1 MPSPTTAFRVRQF
14 VGRASARDPPA
25 NVGFEQARRSD
36 QDRGVIIRAMRRVL
50 LVWVFL
56 LAALPVISAQ
66 RAEAPQDCRVV
77 GRSGGR
83 RPGEIPFRLE
93 IAQNGAQVQGFF
105 FEGDRKVGST
115 SGAFE
120 NRRLKLRIRLPQHDA
135 RSDVRRRPIHA
146 GHTTTTEQT
155 GERAG
160 RRWRFAD
167 AGSLPVAASTA
178 ETPQVAGNWVMY
190 RTAPDGSK
198 LDVSWR
204 LYLRQS
210 GSAVSGA
217 ILKTSGDSGALTGRW
232 NGNTL
237 VLSHFAGE
245 RPLLLEAHLNAD
257 GTLGITLDR
266 RFTYR
271 AARTNEARA
280 KGIPEPPDPSRF
292 TSVKDPT
299 APFHF
304 SGLALDG
311 RRVSDADPEFRG
323 KAVVLS
329 IGGTWCPN
337 CHDEVPFLVEL
348 YKQFHA
354 RGLEVV
360 GLSFELDSDLA
371 RARPRVLA
379 FIKRYG
385 VQFPMLVPGTPDE
398 VSSKLPQLVNFGV
411 YPTTIFLGRDG
422 RVRSVHAG
430 FASAATGEEHERLE
444 REERE
449 LVEQLLAENPQGT
462 ARKAASIRIEIGE
475 S

>member
-1 MPSPTTAFRVRQF
+1 MM
-14 VGRASARDPPA
+14 G
-25 NVGFEQARRSD
+25 N
-36 QDRGVIIRAMRRVL
+36 MRRVL
-50 LVWVFL
+50 MVSVFL
-56 LAALPVISAQ
+56 LVALPVTL
-66 RAEAPQDCRVV
+66 APQVAAPGVAAKRIAGLWDAVV
-77 GRSGGR
+77 IADQT
-83 RPGEIPFRLE
+83 EIPFRFE

-105 FEGDRKVGST
+105 FEGDRKIGAT
-115 SGAFE
+115 SSSFE
-120 NRRLKLRIRLPQHDA
+120 NGRLRLDYDFLNTTLEATFDGGQLRGTYRTNGTNVPPIEIR
-135 RSDVRRRPIHA
+135 
-146 GHTTTTEQT
+146 
-155 GERAG
+155 G
-160 RRWRFAD
+160 RRFV
-167 AGSLPVAASTA
+167 PVATSTA
-178 ETPQVAGNWVMY
+178 NTPQIAGNWVMY

-217 ILKTSGDSGALTGRW
+217 ILRTSGDTGALTGRW

-237 VLSHFAGE
+237 VMSHFAGD
-245 RPLLLEAHLNAD
+245 RPLLLEARLNAD
-257 GTLGITLDR
+257 GTLAITLDR

-271 AARTNEARA
+271 AARTSEARA

-292 TSVKDPT
+292 TSVTDPS

-311 RRVSDADPEFRG
+311 RRVSEADPRFRG

-329 IGGTWCPN
+329 IGGTWCAN

-354 RGLEVV
+354 QGLEIV
-360 GLSFELDSDLA
+360 GLNFELDPDLA

-385 VQFPMLVPGTPDE
+385 VEFPMLVPGTPDQ
-398 VSSKLPQLVNFGV
+398 VPSKLPQLVNFGV

-422 RVRSVHAG
+422 RVRSVHVG
-430 FASAATGEEHERLE
+430 FASAATGEEHLRLE

-449 LVEQLLAENPQGT
+449 LVQQLLAENPQGNT
-462 ARKAASIRIEIGE
+462 RKASAARGRAANRAS
-475 S
+475 

>member
-1 MPSPTTAFRVRQF
+1 
-14 VGRASARDPPA
+14 
-25 NVGFEQARRSD
+25 
-36 QDRGVIIRAMRRVL
+36 
-50 LVWVFL
+50 
-56 LAALPVISAQ
+56 
-66 RAEAPQDCRVV
+66 
-77 GRSGGR
+77 
-83 RPGEIPFRLE
+83 LE
-93 IAQNGAQVQGFF
+93 I
-105 FEGDRKVGST
+105 
-115 SGAFE
+115 
-120 NRRLKLRIRLPQHDA
+120 H
-135 RSDVRRRPIHA
+135 
-146 GHTTTTEQT
+146 GH
-155 GERAG
+155 
-160 RRWRFAD
+160 RFV
-167 AGSLPVAASTA
+167 PVAASTG
-178 ETPQVAGNWVMY
+178 ETPEITGNWVMY

-245 RPLLLEAHLNAD
+245 RPLLLEARLNAD

-266 RFTYR
+266 KFTYR
-271 AARTNEARA
+271 AARTSEARA

-299 APFHF
+299 ERFHF
-304 SGLALDG
+304 GGLALDG
-311 RRVSDADPEFRG
+311 RRVTDADPEFRG
-323 KAVVLS
+323 KAVVLT

-337 CHDEVPFLVEL
+337 CHDEVPFLVAL

-354 RGLEVV
+354 QGLEVV
-360 GLSFELDSDLA
+360 GLNFELDPDLS

-385 VQFPMLVPGTPDE
+385 VEFPMLVPGTPDE

-411 YPTTIFLGRDG
+411 YPTTIFIGRDG

-430 FASAATGEEHERLE
+430 FASAATGEEHQRLE

-449 LVEQLLAENPQGT
+449 LVEQLLAENPQ
-462 ARKAASIRIEIGE
+462 AASRKAASARRG
-475 S
+475 SVNRDS